1 MIARE
6 TEAANDFHRS
16 TASLVGDSLSA
27 LGGVIAV
34 VLLVFD
40 MPQDQAYFAAQGA
53 VLLWLGG
60 LTLSIADRL
69 EIGHRAT
76 FRADQ

>member
-6 TEAANDFHRS
+6 TEVANDFHRS

-34 VLLVFD
+34 ILLVLD
-40 MPQDQAYFAAQGA
+40 LPQDQVYFAAQAA
-53 VLLWLGG
+53 VLLWFGG
-60 LTLSIADRL
+60 LILSIADRL
-69 EIGHRAT
+69 DIGHRRT
-76 FRADQ
+76 FHADQ